1 MCFIR
6 LYFEDIYSAH
16 NELLV
21 QKQVPQYY
29 TFAVVCCGILI
40 QSHRM
45 CESWHS
51 RQQQDIRSSSV
62 PFYMGFS
69 VWTAINEKHS
79 DHRSDFFFCFSKKK
93 IKFKKKKIFGKLCAL
108 CSLIIYCKLYKSNAQ
123 MFSLVRQEYGIEM
136 LTLKHEHRA
145 G

>member
-45 CESWHS
+45 CES
-51 RQQQDIRSSSV
+51 
-62 PFYMGFS
+62 
-69 VWTAINEKHS
+69 
-79 DHRSDFFFCFSKKK
+79 
-93 IKFKKKKIFGKLCAL
+93 
-108 CSLIIYCKLYKSNAQ
+108 
-123 MFSLVRQEYGIEM
+123 
-136 LTLKHEHRA
+136 
-145 G
+145 

>member
-40 QSHRM
+40 QSHRSPQ
-45 CESWHS
+45 CVNPDTADSS
-51 RQQQDIRSSSV
+51 RIYV
-62 PFYMGFS
+62 LALYLF
-69 VWTAINEKHS
+69 VWAFLSE
-79 DHRSDFFFCFSKKK
+79 
-93 IKFKKKKIFGKLCAL
+93 
-108 CSLIIYCKLYKSNAQ
+108 
-123 MFSLVRQEYGIEM
+123 RQ
-136 LTLKHEHRA
+136 
-145 G
+145 